1 MTMPNV
7 DHIKQV
13 LSDELKTDK
22 TIKKLEAVLDFLCK
36 MTDRDITIFYP
47 TKQSEIVPYL
57 KKEIKTTL
65 ELVK

>member
-13 LSDELKTDK
+13 LSDELKTDQ

-36 MTDRDITIFYP
+36 MTDRDITIFY
-47 TKQSEIVPYL
+47 
-57 KKEIKTTL
+57 
-65 ELVK
+65 

>member
-1 MTMPNV
+1 MKE
-7 DHIKQV
+7 I
-13 LSDELKTDK
+13 K
-22 TIKKLEAVLDFLCK
+22 TIMKLEAILDCLCK
-36 MTDRDITIFYP
+36 MTDRNITIFYP

>member
-13 LSDELKTDK
+13 LSDELKTDQ

-47 TKQSEIVPYL
+47 VKQSEIIPYL
-57 KKEIKTTL
+57 KKEIGKTL